1 MQQLKCKCFHFIN
14 VIKLLGFSFA
24 FICSCFPFYLYFI
37 SFSFICNVCCVVFL
51 WFSLHSLIL
60 CTIKQETFYKII
72 CRTLLAPKHF
82 PFAYISENEENY
94 EGAIENYTVKFVNF
108 FEGIFLMLSTEL
120 LFIWYNDCLLLLL
133 LLHCF
138 LWFSF
143 VFKLNAN

>member
-1 MQQLKCKCFHFIN
+1 M
-14 VIKLLGFSFA
+14 FSFYKCNKIVGI
-24 FICSCFPFYLYFI
+24 FFCFCLLMFPILLVFYLFVMFAALCFYD
-37 SFSFICNVCCVVFL
+37 
-51 WFSLHSLIL
+51 SLHSLIL

-138 LWFSF
+138 F
-143 VFKLNAN
+143 VVFICF